1 MQAHASVVPIKF
13 YDMNPLASFR
23 GVRPVNAAP

>member
-1 MQAHASVVPIKF
+1 MQAHVSVVPIKF
-13 YDMNPLASFR
+13 CDMNLLARFR